1 MANSHYDIIIIGAG
15 SGGLSVGLFMAKAG
29 FRIMMIVK
37 TEHAVGGECL
47 NDGCVPSKALIHV
60 SRIVQAARTA
70 QAFGMKVGGVADIQ
84 KAVNYVYNKQEIIR
98 RHENADWLLDQGIEV
113 AIGVAAFSGKN
124 EVTVNGQH
132 FTAKKIVL
140 ASGSGARKLKVPG
153 AEGVAYYDNENIF
166 RISTLPEKMLF
177 VGAGP
182 ICIEMAQCF
191 RRLGSAVTVIDRGSQ
206 ILSNDDEAVT
216 TILLQRLK
224 EEGIEF
230 LFNVVVDSFSS
241 PNEALLKHE
250 DGRTFTHRFDAV
262 FVGIGRELHLDD
274 LNLEAAGIAI
284 NDHKIVVDDRLRTT
298 NKNVLLCGDI
308 AGGLQF
314 SHAAEM
320 HGRLIINNLLSPLKK
335 TLNRK
340 HMSWV
345 TFTDPELA
353 TFGYSEAQLKKNHIA
368 YIKLEESFED
378 DDRAVV
384 DNNRWGKVILFIS
397 EKHWYKKQVILGGTM
412 VAPHAG
418 ELVQELILA
427 NTEGLSVNTIFNKIY
442 PYPVAS
448 RINQKAV
455 VSYKQKSL
463 TPFIKRLLQWAFK
476 IIS

>member
-1 MANSHYDIIIIGAG
+1 MANSKYDMIVIGAG

-29 FRIMMIVK
+29 FRVMMIAK
-37 TEHAVGGECL
+37 TDHAIGGECL
-47 NDGCVPSKALIHV
+47 NDGCVPSKALVHV
-60 SRIVQAARTA
+60 SRVVHQARTA
-70 QAFGMKVGGVADIQ
+70 EAFGMQVSGVADI
-84 KAVNYVYNKQEIIR
+84 KKTVDYIYNKQEIIR
-98 RHENADWLLDQGIEV
+98 KHENAAWLKEQGIDVEL
-113 AIGVAAFSGKN
+113 GVADFSGKN
-124 EVTVNGQH
+124 EVTVNGQK
-132 FTAKKIVL
+132 FTAKKIIL

-153 AEGVAYYDNENIF
+153 VELVDYYDNENIF
-166 RISTLPEKMLF
+166 RISTLPERMLF

-182 ICIEMAQCF
+182 ICMEMAQCF
-191 RRLGSAVTVIDRGSQ
+191 RRLGSKVMVIDRGTN
-206 ILSNDDEAVT
+206 ILSHDDVAVT
-216 TILLQRLK
+216 SILMERLE

-230 LFNVVVDSFSS
+230 LFNATVDSFPSA
-241 PNEALLKHE
+241 NEALLQRKNG
-250 DGRTFTHRFDAV
+250 DSFTHHFDAV
-262 FVGIGRELHLDD
+262 FVGIGRELYLDG
-274 LNLEAAGIAI
+274 LNFSAAGIEI
-284 NDHKIVVDDRLRTT
+284 KDDKIVVDDRLRTT

-308 AGGLQF
+308 AGDLQF

-335 TLNRK
+335 KLDNK

-353 TFGYSEAQLKKNHIA
+353 TFGYSEKQLKKKDIA
-368 YIKLEESFED
+368 YIKLEESFEA

-384 DNNRWGKVILFIS
+384 DNNRWGKLILFIS

-427 NTEGLSVNTIFNKIY
+427 NTQGLSIDAIFNKIY

-448 RINQKAV
+448 RINQKAI
-455 VSYKQKSL
+455 VSYKQKAL